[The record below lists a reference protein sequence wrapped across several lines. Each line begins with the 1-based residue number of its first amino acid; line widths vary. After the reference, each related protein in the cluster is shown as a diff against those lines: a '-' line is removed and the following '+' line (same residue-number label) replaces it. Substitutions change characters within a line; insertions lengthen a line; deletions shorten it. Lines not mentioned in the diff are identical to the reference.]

1 MKTGPLQGTLV
12 VALEQAVAAP
22 LATCRMADAGARV
35 VKLER
40 AEGDF
45 ARQYDHAVHGLSSY
59 FVWLNRGKESVVVD
73 LKQSDDR
80 QLLER
85 LLQRADVFVH
95 NLAPGAAERMDI
107 GNAQLRARF
116 PTLICCQISAYG
128 THGPYAERKGY
139 DLLLQ
144 AESGLASVTGTRE
157 GPGRV
162 GVSICDIGAGLN
174 AYSAVLEAL
183 LERSRTGRGRAIHIS
198 LFDTV
203 VDWMSVPL
211 LQYEASGR
219 QPPRLGLHHVSIA
232 PYGVFRCA
240 DGEVLIAIQNEREWR
255 SLCATVL
262 DNAALAGDARFNSN
276 SARVANRD
284 ALQRILISR
293 FESMTRTDL
302 LTALQR
308 ADIAYGAM
316 NSLADLA
323 GHPHLR
329 RVEMATPGGSVRI
342 PVPPNVSSTFM
353 AGAVP
358 ATGAHTEAVRREFSD
373 PAS

>member
-107 GNAQLRARF
+107 GNAQLRARL

-211 LQYEASGR
+211 LQYEASGQ

-284 ALQRILISR
+284 ALERILISR